1 MFNLKNNFYLHII
14 NFNHIGLTCVHL
26 FAGKKKNVFTCLI
39 LRLQVAGHDS
49 CVYRHIAGYC
59 ANEWNW

>member
-26 FAGKKKNVFTCLI
+26 FAGKKKKCVHLFDI
-39 LRLQVAGHDS
+39 AVAGCRS
-49 CVYRHIAGYC
+49 RFMCISTYC
-59 ANEWNW
+59 GILC